1 MSTNNNPAQPRPCP
15 GFEPGDLNYSRYI
28 VGVDGRE
35 KQFNTLSP
43 AGMVADLL
51 QDGYPFAYHKEVLW
65 RIFGGWFAS
74 EQLDE
79 SDAKERGSMWFY
91 FMEVMKLLDY
101 MEHAQQNDE
110 TRRRNEK
117 LREAM
122 E

>member
-1 MSTNNNPAQPRPCP
+1 MSTKDNPAQTRPHP
-15 GFEPGDLNYSRYI
+15 EFDSGDLNYSRYI
-28 VGVDGRE
+28 VGVDGQER
-35 KQFNTLSP
+35 QFNALSP
-43 AGMVADLL
+43 AGMVANLL
-51 QDGYPFAYHKEVLW
+51 QDGYPFVYHKEVLW
-65 RIFGGWFAS
+65 KMFGGWFTS

-110 TRRRNEK
+110 DRRRNER
-117 LREAM
+117 LRAAM